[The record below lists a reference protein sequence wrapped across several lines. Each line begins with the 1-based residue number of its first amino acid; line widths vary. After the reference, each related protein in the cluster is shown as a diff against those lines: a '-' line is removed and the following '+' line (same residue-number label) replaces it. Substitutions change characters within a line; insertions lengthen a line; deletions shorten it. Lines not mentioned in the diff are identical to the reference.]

1 MLHCQPFLYNTNSL
15 LALIL
20 QGKTLF
26 FTFFNFFF
34 KKVLTPQF
42 INGILVL
49 LLTKKSN
56 KRLIKIVNY
65 NCLTKSIVFDIFIL
79 RFKKKRKWSLKTEQN
94 VNSISRDTNI
104 LKLQIIWKRFNIFF
118 GEFDPGSG
126 WTLAACLRHASRTK
140 WSCEVGVLAQR
151 RIRFAT

>member
-1 MLHCQPFLYNTNSL
+1 M
-15 LALIL
+15 
-20 QGKTLF
+20 
-26 FTFFNFFF
+26 
-34 KKVLTPQF
+34 LTPQF

-65 NCLTKSIVFDIFIL
+65 NCLTKSTVFDIFIL

-118 GEFDPGSG
+118 WRVWSWLRMNAGGMPKTCKSNEVVLWSWSACTKTDQVRHLVADG
-126 WTLAACLRHASRTK
+126 WVTR
-140 WSCEVGVLAQR
+140 G
-151 RIRFAT
+151 

>member
-1 MLHCQPFLYNTNSL
+1 M
-15 LALIL
+15 
-20 QGKTLF
+20 
-26 FTFFNFFF
+26 
-34 KKVLTPQF
+34 LTPQF

-65 NCLTKSIVFDIFIL
+65 NCLTKSIAFDIFIL
-79 RFKKKRKWSLKTEQN
+79 RFEKKRKWSLKTEQN

-140 WSCEVGVLAQR
+140 KPNEDWVLARDWNWILLSGR
-151 RIRFAT
+151 RVSNTWVIYLRDWDNVWKRTLIPDKSYLEN